1 MRVEVMQHFGLTV
14 SFERAGYYDSA
25 HHQEL
30 IGKIRGAITEGR
42 LIAICGVIGSGKTA
56 LLHRLQQ
63 LLEEDGKIT
72 VSRSLAIEKHRLK
85 LGDFITA
92 LWYDLST
99 ELPARIPSGEKRER
113 ELRERVRKNQKP
125 VALFIDDAHDLNR
138 RALSELGRL
147 IGLVEGGGQRL
158 SVVLAGQPTL
168 RKELRHATRKEIGD
182 RTDVFSLKGMVGS
195 RGDYIRW
202 LLKACT
208 VDQRA
213 AETILTED
221 AIDVL
226 ASNLRTPLQI
236 QRHLSLALEASYQVG
251 EWPVSAEVVESV
263 LVHGRTP
270 PKVVADASWY
280 IG

>member
-125 VALFIDDAHDLNR
+125 VLVHRR
-138 RALSELGRL
+138 RARPESTGAERVGAVDGPGRGRWPAA
-147 IGLVEGGGQRL
+147 IG
-158 SVVLAGQPTL
+158 
-168 RKELRHATRKEIGD
+168 
-182 RTDVFSLKGMVGS
+182 
-195 RGDYIRW
+195 
-202 LLKACT
+202 
-208 VDQRA
+208 
-213 AETILTED
+213 
-221 AIDVL
+221 
-226 ASNLRTPLQI
+226 
-236 QRHLSLALEASYQVG
+236 
-251 EWPVSAEVVESV
+251 SA
-263 LVHGRTP
+263 RRP
-270 PKVVADASWY
+270 ADATQGAASCDPERDR
-280 IG
+280 